1 MGVVD
6 SPKGTIIKLKLNI
19 DNKPM
24 NMRLKLLTEAKLVE
38 HHVCDSENTEIY
50 RDLYTY
56 HGL

>member
-1 MGVVD
+1 
-6 SPKGTIIKLKLNI
+6 
-19 DNKPM
+19 M